1 MEALNMDKIDLKHR
15 QTGNI
20 VLCPAC
26 GSVMSEV
33 DRLKEGGHIFV
44 WFECGRDNCGGQWLQ
59 KKPLY
64 TMARSMSL
72 SAEA

>member
-1 MEALNMDKIDLKHR
+1 MEALNMDKIDVKLR

-44 WFECGRDNCGGQWLQ
+44 WFECTKENCGGQWLQ
-59 KKPLY
+59 KKPLFG
-64 TMARSMSL
+64 TTRSMSL
-72 SAEA
+72 PAEA